1 MNKRTWGEKSGQR
14 ALEKPLEEIP
24 WGYSDCSSVLPLQGM
39 RIPSLVEELRS
50 CMPLSQKNKTNLE
63 KEKKK
68 AQGKV
73 HMETQE
79 LLLTGPLR

>member
-1 MNKRTWGEKSGQR
+1 MNKITWGEKSGQR

-68 AQGKV
+68 PRERYIWK
-73 HMETQE
+73 
-79 LLLTGPLR
+79 LRSCC